1 MIDAVAVDGPA
12 GAGKSSA
19 SRALAGRLGF
29 VHIDTGAMY
38 RAVGVLADRHGVA
51 LDDAGA
57 LGRLVA
63 QLVLEFTPA
72 GRLVANGE
80 DVTEAIRRPRA
91 GELASRVSTEPV
103 VRQRLV
109 AMQRELAGGGRVVM
123 EGRDIGTV
131 VLPDARAKFY
141 LVADP
146 RTRAARR
153 AAELR
158 AAGESV
164 DEVALAAEI
173 AARDQRDAGRA
184 HSPLRPADDARVID
198 TTALALDDV
207 VALMERVARERG
219 VATGGAPG
227 SV

>member
-19 SRALAGRLGF
+19 SRALAGRFGF

-38 RAVGVLADRHGVA
+38 RAVGVLADGRGVA
-51 LDDAGA
+51 LDDAAA

-63 QLVLEFTPA
+63 DLVLEFTA
-72 GRLVANGE
+72 GGRLVANGA
-80 DVTEAIRRPRA
+80 DVTDAIRRPLA
-91 GELASRVSTEPV
+91 GELASRVSTEPG
-103 VRQRLV
+103 VRRRLV
-109 AMQRELAGGGRVVM
+109 AIQRELAGGGRVVM

-141 LVADP
+141 LIADP

-164 DEVALAAEI
+164 DENALTVEI
-173 AARDQRDAGRA
+173 AARDQRDAGRV
-184 HSPLRPADDARVID
+184 HSPLRPADDALVID
-198 TTALALDDV
+198 TTALGLDDV

-219 VATGGAPG
+219 VATGEPPG
-227 SV
+227 SP